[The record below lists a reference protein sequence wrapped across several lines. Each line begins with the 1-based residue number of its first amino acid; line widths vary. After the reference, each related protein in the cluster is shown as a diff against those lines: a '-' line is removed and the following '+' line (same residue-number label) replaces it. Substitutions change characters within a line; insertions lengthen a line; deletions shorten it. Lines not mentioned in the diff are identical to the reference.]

1 MQFISCGSSNVLEY
15 LDLKFNNDSD
25 KIRKAVDKA
34 NICFLHAPLFHPA
47 MKNVSLARKQ
57 LATRTAFNLLGPLSN
72 PANVKNQLVGV
83 FSNEFLTRLP
93 HILKRKGVENIMTV
107 RSNDGMDEF
116 STSSTNSVCI
126 LKNNIIT
133 ELEKLGISE
142 IFYFYRHIQIK
153 TKQNA
158 IESFVGVLNNTAN
171 QPMIETTALNA
182 AAGLLV
188 GNVVNSFEDGI
199 ELALNTIIDG
209 KAMSLLE
216 KFVASTG
223 NIEKLK
229 EIIDG

>member
-1 MQFISCGSSNVLEY
+1 
-15 LDLKFNNDSD
+15 
-25 KIRKAVDKA
+25 
-34 NICFLHAPLFHPA
+34 

-133 ELEKLGISE
+133 ELEKLGISLRFSTFIA
-142 IFYFYRHIQIK
+142 IFK
-153 TKQNA
+153 LKQNKMQ
-158 IESFVGVLNNTAN
+158 SSL
-171 QPMIETTALNA
+171 
-182 AAGLLV
+182 LLV
-188 GNVVNSFEDGI
+188 S
-199 ELALNTIIDG
+199 
-209 KAMSLLE
+209 
-216 KFVASTG
+216 
-223 NIEKLK
+223 
-229 EIIDG
+229 